1 MPCGIPCRAG
11 YPCSVPPIRTRR
23 PPVGFGYNARRRSA
37 TAAQRGTALC
47 GVAYIVMI
55 GAAVGLAE
63 AAGEEEAVAFAI
75 DVADADD
82 EDDDDAA

>member
-1 MPCGIPCRAG
+1 M
-11 YPCSVPPIRTRR
+11 PPIRTRR
-23 PPVGFGYNARRRSA
+23 PVGFGYNARRRSA
-37 TAAQRGTALC
+37 TAAQPGTALC

-63 AAGEEEAVAFAI
+63 AAAEEEAVAFAI

>member
-1 MPCGIPCRAG
+1 MQRAADPNEATG
-11 YPCSVPPIRTRR
+11 RIWLQCPPAL
-23 PPVGFGYNARRRSA
+23 GQS

-63 AAGEEEAVAFAI
+63 AAAEEEAVAFAI